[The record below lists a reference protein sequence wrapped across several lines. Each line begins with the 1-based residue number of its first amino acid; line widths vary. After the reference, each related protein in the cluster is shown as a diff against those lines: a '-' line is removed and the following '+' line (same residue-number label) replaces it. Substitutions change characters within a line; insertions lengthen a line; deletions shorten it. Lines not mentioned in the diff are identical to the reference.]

1 MDTIWSQ
8 IKDWGGAMNQK
19 TAKRPNSYG
28 LRLSDDLKAELKGK
42 AAESQRSLNAEIIYR
57 LTQSL
62 TKQSI

>member
-1 MDTIWSQ
+1 
-8 IKDWGGAMNQK
+8 MNKK
-19 TAKRPNSYG
+19 TAKRPNPYG

-62 TKQSI
+62 IKQSI